1 MHGIGLFI
9 YIFSIIGLDS
19 RCTLATLA
27 YIAQGLKTVT
37 SDASLYIVE
46 YQRGTIPR
54 YAGTALHSRDTR
66 KELPD

>member
-27 YIAQGLKTVT
+27 YIAQGLKTIK

-46 YQRGTIPR
+46 YQRG
-54 YAGTALHSRDTR
+54 LSRDTR
-66 KELPD
+66 GTVTI